1 MKTYEE
7 LKSYCDKE
15 ILKHL
20 NYKAKY
26 IKEIIVAKRYYDN
39 GRNLYEE
46 LIEKRNKLNKQ
57 YIIPF
62 LLGLTS
68 EVEDKPIDMV
78 QVKSGASGGKV
89 MPLYIGIYK

>member
-1 MKTYEE
+1 MRTYEE
-7 LKSYCDKE
+7 LKGFCDKE
-15 ILKHL
+15 IRKYPELKS
-20 NYKAKY
+20 KY
-26 IKEIIVAKRYYDN
+26 VKEIIIAKRYYDN
-39 GRNLYEE
+39 GRNLFQE
-46 LIEKRNKLNKQ
+46 LKEKNNKLNRQ